1 MYIKKNI
8 VLKYNRDDIDIDF
21 TADFIE
27 TSVEGYFMR
36 KIKCLNDKESI
47 RDTLFTDEVFGK
59 IIKFIDDS
67 LSKK

>member
-1 MYIKKNI
+1 
-8 VLKYNRDDIDIDF
+8 
-21 TADFIE
+21 
-27 TSVEGYFMR
+27 MR

-47 RDTLFTDEVFGK
+47 RETLFTDEVFGK